1 MAFSRPKV
9 LLVCNERAR
18 KRYLV
23 PGEIERLEGF
33 ADWTLGEGEGGQI
46 YEVAKDTQSMKRSGP
61 CLEDV
66 DGLIVCNGAPVIDGQ
81 IMDRAPALK
90 IIGELEGDR
99 FASRIDLEAAWE
111 RGIRTVDTTNGSSY
125 PVAEWAL
132 GLILVS
138 LRNAGARFRELI
150 AGEPEKAQAGRTEMS
165 GILTGKRVGLI
176 GCGHIGRRLIE
187 FLRPFRAEMWVYDP
201 YLHGEMADAV
211 GFLQTSLDN
220 VLSQCDVVV
229 CLAPLTSRT
238 EGMIGR
244 RELELIRS
252 GAVLVNVSRG
262 AIIDSPALIERLKR
276 GDITAGLD
284 VFHPEPIPADS
295 EILQLPNVFLSP
307 HFVGLTGDAYPHFF
321 RLMVD
326 ELERFFHGHET
337 RFDLTPRSLANRRGD
352 EPTRQKSG

>member
-1 MAFSRPKV
+1 MAFSRPKL

-23 PGEIERLEGF
+23 PEEIERLEGF
-33 ADWTLGEGEGGQI
+33 ADWDLGEGEGGDIFQVGK
-46 YEVAKDTQSMKRSGP
+46 EAQSGERLEA

-66 DGLIVCNGAPVIDGQ
+66 DGLIVCHGAPKIDGQ

-99 FASRIDLEAAWE
+99 FAGRIDVEAAWE

-150 AGEPEKAQAGRTEMS
+150 AGEPKKAAERRTEMS

-187 FLRPFRAEMWVYDP
+187 FLRPFRAEVWVFDP

-220 VLSQCDVVV
+220 VLSQCDAVV
-229 CLAPLTSRT
+229 CLAPLTPRT

-244 RELELIRS
+244 RELELIPS

-284 VFHPEPIPADS
+284 VFRPEPIPAAS

-307 HFVGLTGDAYPHFF
+307 HFAGLTGDAYPHFF

-326 ELERFFHGHET
+326 ELDRFFHGHET
-337 RFDLTPRSLANRRGD
+337 RFDLTPGSLANRQGN
-352 EPTRQKSG
+352 EPVRPKSG